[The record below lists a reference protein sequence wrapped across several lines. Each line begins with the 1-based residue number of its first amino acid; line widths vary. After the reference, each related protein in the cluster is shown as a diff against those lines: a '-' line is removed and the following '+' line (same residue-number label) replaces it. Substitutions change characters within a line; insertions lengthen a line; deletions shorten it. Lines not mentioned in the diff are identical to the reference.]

1 MCIRDRDNPEEQPVS
16 PGERYGFIY
25 EINMLRCIYCGLCVE
40 ACPTEAITMTSLFE
54 ISIGSRD
61 EAVFDK
67 DVLLVDEKGIP
78 NTHEEQTKLTN
89 FNELKTSDGW
99 MRATSSNGNPN
110 YQNLVSWTGSL
121 GVGKRDPEKGQFLEE
136 E

>member
-1 MCIRDRDNPEEQPVS
+1 
-16 PGERYGFIY
+16 
-25 EINMLRCIYCGLCVE
+25 MLRCIYCALCVE

-54 ISIGSRD
+54 MSIGTRD

-67 DVLLVDEKGIP
+67 EVLLVGDDGTPKSHEK
-78 NTHEEQTKLTN
+78 QTLLTN

-99 MRATSSNGNPN
+99 MRATSSNGNPD
-110 YQNLVSWTGSL
+110 YQNTVSWTGSL

>member
-1 MCIRDRDNPEEQPVS
+1 
-16 PGERYGFIY
+16 
-25 EINMLRCIYCGLCVE
+25 
-40 ACPTEAITMTSLFE
+40 MTSLFE
-54 ISIGSRD
+54 ISIVSRD
-61 EAVFDK
+61 ESVFDK
-67 DVLLVDEKGIP
+67 DVLLVDEEWIP